1 MTGNPGPKYV
11 VDGIG
16 CERIQNFALLKE
28 YNSKKQ
34 ALSVK
39 DIPNL
44 HSTKV
49 LASGGLNAI
58 ISDIRFNE
66 FYLWHCAAN
75 INEVKI
81 GDPLKKNIDTD
92 S

>member
-1 MTGNPGPKYV
+1 MNG
-11 VDGIG
+11 VD
-16 CERIQNFALLKE
+16 CERIQNFALFKE

-44 HSTKV
+44 PSTQI
-49 LASGGLNAI
+49 LAKGGVNAI
-58 ISDIRFNE
+58 ISDIKFNE
-66 FYLWHCAAN
+66 FYMWHRAAN
-75 INEVKI
+75 LNEVMI
-81 GDPLKKNIDTD
+81 GDPLKQHIDAN